1 MTVSKRQYPY
11 VPADAVRHINSILA
25 TLTSLTLEIQQLEK
39 EIQERLQKPCCT
51 ATTISG
57 RHAIHPTGVN
67 CPFPR
72 HHRPELAADQR
83 IRASVR
89 QRERMAVLIAMEN
102 EGKMGNLRSKM
113 TQYAADQDLIVH
125 RLAEAN
131 YLPPLQS
138 I

>member
-1 MTVSKRQYPY
+1 MTVSKRQYPH

-25 TLTSLTLEIQQLEK
+25 TLTSITLEIHQLEQ

-57 RHAIHPTGVN
+57 RHAIHPTGIN

-72 HHRPELAADQR
+72 HNRPELEPNER

-102 EGKMGNLRSKM
+102 AGQIQKLEASV
-113 TQYAADQDLIVH
+113 ADKRNSQLETIH
-125 RLAEAN
+125 YLAQLAV
-131 YLPPLQS
+131 S
-138 I
+138 DSVGR